1 MADSQSTS
9 IDSIYAQV
17 RAAMPDGGHREVA
30 ATLLPVAPSIRVLA
44 LRTPTLPPATHTNA
58 YVVGP
63 TGGPVVVVDPG
74 SPYPEVQRQLADA
87 LAGEQVSRVLLT
99 HHHGD
104 HIGGA
109 IALGVPI
116 TAHAIT
122 RALLADIV
130 PIDAADT
137 LADGDTLDLAGIRIT
152 AIHTPGHAR
161 GHLCFAVGDAVIAG
175 DMVAGI
181 GTILIDPDEGDM
193 TDYLASLAKLA
204 ARGPH
209 ALLPAHGPMIA
220 DGVGKLR
227 DYTAHRLMR
236 EARVLAAIAGREA
249 PSTIA
254 ELVPIAY
261 ADTPPALWIIA
272 ERSLRAHVHKLV
284 ADGKVTA
291 DRTSAD
297 SRYSAAQ

>member
-17 RAAMPDGGHREVA
+17 RAALPAGAAGEVVG
-30 ATLLPVAPSIRVLA
+30 TLEPVAPSIRVLA

-63 TGGPVVVVDPG
+63 SGGPVVVVDPG

-87 LAGEQVSRVLLT
+87 LAHERVAAVLLT

-104 HIGGA
+104 HVGGA
-109 IALGVPI
+109 AALGVPI
-116 TAHAIT
+116 VAHAIT
-122 RALLADIV
+122 RELLTGVVAV
-130 PIDAADT
+130 TDT
-137 LADGDTLDLAGIRIT
+137 LADGATLAAGDVTLT

-175 DMVAGI
+175 DMVAGV

-193 TDYLASLAKLA
+193 AHYLASLARLA

-209 ALLPAHGPMIA
+209 ALLPAHGPMIS

-227 DYTAHRLMR
+227 AYTAHRLGR
-236 EARVLAAIAGREA
+236 EARVLAAIRSRPA
-249 PSTIA
+249 PSTLA

-261 ADTPPALWIIA
+261 ADTPPALWVIA
-272 ERSLRAHVHKLV
+272 ERSLHAHVNKLV
-284 ADGKVTA
+284 ADGSVRVHGA
-291 DRTSAD
+291 SAD
-297 SRYSAAQ
+297 SRYSAA